1 MVLQTQV
8 TAIILA
14 GGQSSRMGQD
24 KALLKYRNS
33 TLLAHTCE
41 VAKECASQV
50 YVVTPW
56 LEKYQDILPSS
67 CSLIPEL
74 PVTEGKGNNSPLVA
88 FAQGLAQIETAT
100 ATEWILLLA
109 CDLPYLSASQIR
121 QWLTSLVA
129 VDIQAI
135 AYLPRH
141 AKGWEPLCGFYHQ
154 SCLPSLQKYIEQGER
169 SFQGW
174 LAQQSVQELAVS
186 DSKVLFNCNT
196 PQDWELVIHP

>member
-1 MVLQTQV
+1 MVSQTQV

-14 GGQSSRMGQD
+14 GGQSSRMGRD
-24 KALLKYRNS
+24 KALLKYQNS

-41 VAKECASQV
+41 VAQECASQV

-56 LEKYQDILPSS
+56 VEKYQEILPSG

-74 PVTEGKGNNSPLVA
+74 PVTPGKGNNSPLVA

-100 ATEWILLLA
+100 EWILLFA

-121 QWLTSLVA
+121 KWLTSLAEVEM
-129 VDIQAI
+129 QAI
-135 AYLPRH
+135 AHLPHH
-141 AKGWEPLCGFYHQ
+141 ARGWEPLCGFYHR
-154 SCLPSLQKYIEQGER
+154 SCLPSLQEYIEQGQR

-174 LAQQSVQELAVS
+174 LAQQNVEELAVS
-186 DSKVLFNCNT
+186 DRKVLFNCNT
-196 PQDWELVIHP
+196 PQDWESVISSST